1 MKTGKRMVT
10 FFAIRT
16 IGETTA
22 TIGGMVNE
30 RNEDLY
36 LLPADKEG
44 MMITSAGNYIHWGP
58 KFKNPVKED
67 SYGRRFFITPI
78 AGELAEVI
86 RERSANLVEYI
97 RTPKNTPLELILKPE
112 VPATIVKYIDERN
125 FIRIVTKDSELEE
138 IIKEKLRKE
147 GWTILRCPYAI
158 KVKISRVQEI
168 DDLMGLCQRSIKQKQ
183 EAS

>member
-1 MKTGKRMVT
+1 MKTEARIVT

-22 TIGGMVNE
+22 TIGEMVNE
-30 RNEDLY
+30 RNENLY

-44 MMITSAGNYIHWGP
+44 MMITSVGNYIHWGP
-58 KFKNPVKED
+58 KFKNPIKKD

-78 AGELAEVI
+78 AGELAKVI

-112 VPATIVKYIDERN
+112 VPATIVKFIDERN
-125 FIRIVTKDSELEE
+125 FVRILTKDSGLKKR
-138 IIKEKLRKE
+138 IKENLRKE
-147 GWTILRCPYAI
+147 QWTMLRCPYAI

-168 DDLMGLCQRSIKQKQ
+168 NDLMGLCLRSVKQIQ